1 MAHQAKEKS
10 RLRVAIERKY
20 ASYTPGGKLWFTL
33 GAGALIVDVCIGMT
47 AGWSQATIWHGIGFG
62 LLAAGFAFLPDAAY
76 EEFEARRYIS
86 AIVLGVLAI
95 PLGIKAFEQQVTY
108 SAGMRHSE
116 IQLTQIV
123 NQRHA
128 GAQENVVETR
138 TNLKLWQEQLAK
150 LEAEHAAAVA
160 ANPWITTTTA
170 EALRGQIPELDDR
183 IAREIAG
190 GRGGRGKGC
199 KTECEKLKDEKA
211 RVLSQIA
218 AIEKL
223 DANTQRRLE
232 LVNRIDATK
241 RTVDLARKTADTAE
255 HRDSLNLS
263 VAKFTAQIVNIA
275 RGESPTQAVQTDEVA
290 LRYAT
295 LGSAG
300 LGSFALLV
308 LAPVGLFLAGR
319 RRRPGPPD
327 DEPTII
333 AHATPITTPDAPRP
347 TKEIA
352 TRSEPQVIHT
362 REVIPSAA
370 LRRWSVRDEVRSLLR
385 AA

>member
-1 MAHQAKEKS
+1 MAHEPKRKS
-10 RLRVAIERKY
+10 ALRTMIERRY
-20 ASYTPGGKLWFTL
+20 ARYTSDGKLWLTIGL
-33 GAGALIVDVCIGMT
+33 GALIVDVCIGMT
-47 AGWSQATIWHGIGFG
+47 AGWSQATIWHGLGFG

-76 EEFEARRYIS
+76 EEFKAGRYVP
-86 AIVLGVLAI
+86 AIVLGLLTI
-95 PLGIKAFEQQVTY
+95 PLGVKAFEQQVTY

-150 LEAEHAAAVA
+150 LEAEHTAAVA
-160 ANPWITTTTA
+160 ANPWLTTTKA
-170 EALRGQIPELDDR
+170 EALRSQLPELDDR
-183 IAREIAG
+183 IAREVAG
-190 GRGGRGKGC
+190 ARGGRAKGC
-199 KTECEKLKDEKA
+199 KAECEKLKDEKA

-218 AIEKL
+218 ASEKL
-223 DANTQRRLE
+223 DDNTQRRLE
-232 LVNRIDATK
+232 LVGRIESTK
-241 RTVDLARKTADTAE
+241 KVLDGARKTADTAE

-275 RGESPTQAVQTDEVA
+275 RGAAPSEAVNTDEVA
-290 LRYAT
+290 IRYAT

-319 RRRPGPPD
+319 RRKDD
-327 DEPTII
+327 DEPE
-333 AHATPITTPDAPRP
+333 ATPLTPADHRPVQPAPPRRQALS
-347 TKEIA
+347 TRTLAQLQSIA
-352 TRSEPQVIHT
+352 
-362 REVIPSAA
+362 A
-370 LRRWSVRDEVRSLLR
+370 
-385 AA
+385 

>member
-1 MAHQAKEKS
+1 MADAPKTKS
-10 RLRVAIERKY
+10 RLRLMIERRY
-20 ASYTPGGKLWFTL
+20 ARYTSDGKIWFTI
-33 GAGALIVDVCIGMT
+33 GAGALIVDVCIGMM

-76 EEFEARRYIS
+76 EEFTAGRYVP
-86 AIVLGVLAI
+86 AIVLSLLTI
-95 PLGIKAFEQQVTY
+95 PLGLKAFEQQVTY

-128 GAQENVVETR
+128 GAQDNVVETR

-150 LEAEHAAAVA
+150 LEAERAAAVA
-160 ANPWITTTTA
+160 ANPWMTTTTA
-170 EALRGQIPELDDR
+170 EALRGQVPELDER

-211 RVLSQIA
+211 RILSQIA

-223 DANTQRRLE
+223 DATTEKLTKLAGQIE
-232 LVNRIDATK
+232 ATK
-241 RTVDLARKTADTAE
+241 KVLDGARKTADTAE
-255 HRDSLNLS
+255 HRDSLNLA
-263 VAKFTAQIVNIA
+263 VAKVTAQIVSIA
-275 RGESPTQAVQTDEVA
+275 RGTAPAEAINADEVSI
-290 LRYAT
+290 RYAT

-319 RRRPGPPD
+319 RRRPED
-327 DEPTII
+327 SDESTII
-333 AHATPITTPDAPRP
+333 APAPSPLPVGPPTREAITPQEPRS
-347 TKEIA
+347 T
-352 TRSEPQVIHT
+352 VIHT

-385 AA
+385 VA